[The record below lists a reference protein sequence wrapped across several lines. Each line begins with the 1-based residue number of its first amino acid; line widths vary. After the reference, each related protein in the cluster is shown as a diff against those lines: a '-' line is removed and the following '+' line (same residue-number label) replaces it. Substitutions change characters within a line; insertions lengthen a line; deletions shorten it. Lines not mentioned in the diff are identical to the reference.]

1 MMKTIVSFIQTW
13 GIMFMFSILA
23 TSVYIYV
30 FIGNNTMDIAL
41 VPQNLLI
48 TFVLT
53 WIQHLILKRAN
64 ESNILTRSLLFLLV
78 VLGTFTGSAAL
89 FGWFDTSNWK
99 LLGLLLALV
108 IFIYIVLW
116 AIYRLIHSVEAKQLN
131 EELANYKRKKAG
143 ANENH

>member
-1 MMKTIVSFIQTW
+1 MKTFVSFIQSW

-23 TSVYIYV
+23 TSIYIYL
-30 FIGNNTMDIAL
+30 FIGNSTMDIAL

-53 WIQHLILKRAN
+53 WIQYIVFSRAN
-64 ESNILTRSLLFLLV
+64 ESNIFTRSLLFLLV

-89 FGWFDTSNWK
+89 FGWFDIGNGK
-99 LLGLLLALV
+99 LLILLVALV
-108 IFIYIVLW
+108 ILIYIIVSS
-116 AIYRLIHSVEAKQLN
+116 IYRLIHSVEAKQLN

>member
-1 MMKTIVSFIQTW
+1 MKTFVSFIQTW

-53 WIQHLILKRAN
+53 WIQHLILHRAN
-64 ESNILTRSLLFLLV
+64 ESNILTRSLLYLFV
-78 VLGTFTGSAAL
+78 VLGVFTGSAAL
-89 FGWFDTSNWK
+89 FGWFDTGNWK
-99 LLGLLLALV
+99 LLGLLFALV
-108 IFIYIVLW
+108 IFIYIILW

-143 ANENH
+143 ADENH